1 MDEGDVRL
9 PIVVEKSTKESAR
22 SEVARGGGGEER
34 LEAVEVVA
42 TRVDSG
48 GGVPVIE
55 WGNGVE
61 AERARAAA
69 KPAVET
75 AQHSGG
81 GSGGGTRL
89 EAVARPH
96 DGNGAAGVEGE
107 NGVGTSVLR
116 GAVKRMAGAAW
127 PGGG

>member
-9 PIVVEKSTKESAR
+9 PIVVAKSTKESAR
-22 SEVARGGGGEER
+22 SEVAHGGGGEGR

-69 KPAVET
+69 KPAVEA
-75 AQHSGG
+75 AQHKAAGA
-81 GSGGGTRL
+81 
-89 EAVARPH
+89 AVAR
-96 DGNGAAGVEGE
+96 GWRRWLGLTMGME
-107 NGVGTSVLR
+107 LR
-116 GAVKRMAGAAW
+116 GWKGRTE
-127 PGGG
+127 